1 MKKLILILFVLNL
14 SLLLTSCSSNISKD
28 NKSKSTVTPSKV
40 NTALIVS
47 EMLEEARQN
56 YVNALAQQATNHT
69 TDAINAYENALRLI
83 NNLSYYPD
91 IDANE
96 AYSELEQSITDDYRN
111 FVDNLTELPE
121 GVSLVALEEWM
132 QKGKSEIQLV
142 DSEKSTKPTNVIVL
156 SDFPLEINPYVEQY
170 IEVFSNGR
178 LRKFMDRWLSRSG
191 KYFPMMAKIF
201 QEEKV
206 PAQLI
211 FLSMVE
217 SGLNPVARSKAKAVG
232 LWQFIASTG
241 KMYGLESDFYY
252 DERRD
257 PEKATRA
264 AARHLRDLHQSL
276 DNWYLALAAYNAGEG
291 GVRRAMRKAGSNNFW
306 EISRFLPRE
315 TRDYVPQYIAVTVI
329 ASNPEK
335 YGFNN
340 ILYEHPYEY
349 ETFNVNEGIDLKILA
364 QCAGVSVEVMEDMN
378 PELTQQSTPP
388 DYPGGYPV
396 KIPRG
401 TYDSFAANLQN
412 IPDEAKVQFTLHYVK
427 KGETISKIAKKYGLS
442 ASELAKINNIS
453 VRTRLSKGVSLKIPV
468 SGFTETDFALNSD
481 SKPAVTTNEKST
493 QAPYTIQNENDEGE
507 QLAAENT
514 TETAETQNDVVIK
527 PENLAVVNYTVKRND
542 NLTQLAQLFNVRIS
556 DLRNWNDISYTEA
569 IHVGQVLNVYVPQ
582 DKKEFYAALDNQTSS
597 EKFST
602 RNSNTR
608 TSQSWISHKIRKGE
622 SLGKIASI
630 YGVSV
635 SQLKDWNNLTSN
647 RIFKG
652 RKLRIYTGENSHIAA
667 ASTTKSNYEKSGLT
681 RYRVRK
687 GDTVSELAE
696 RFNVTPDQLRS
707 WNNLT
712 NDALIAGKTIKIHG
726 NEDPSSM
733 GDNVSKNPATVK
745 NYVIQPGDALA
756 TIAAKYNVSVA
767 DLKKWN
773 NITRNKIIAGKS
785 LKIYSDSNLTGTA
798 ETEEPVKYANVGK
811 TTSKSTAK
819 ESTARTHKV
828 RKGETLSDIAEKYH
842 LRIAELRKK
851 NNLRSSKIL
860 VGQILKL

>member
-1 MKKLILILFVLNL
+1 MKKLIL
-14 SLLLTSCSSNISKD
+14 SLLLINLTLFISSCSSNINKD
-28 NKSKSTVTPSKV
+28 HKSKTPVSTSKV

-56 YVNALAQQATNHT
+56 YVNALAQQATNHY
-69 TDAINAYENALRLI
+69 TDAINAYENALRII

-91 IDANE
+91 IDENE
-96 AYSELEQSITDDYRN
+96 AYYELEQSITDDYRN

-142 DSEKSTKPTNVIVL
+142 DEKEITKPKNVIVL
-156 SDFPLEINPYVEQY
+156 SDFPLEINAYVEQY

-201 QEEKV
+201 AEEQV

-241 KMYGLESDFYY
+241 KMYGLESDFYF

-264 AARHLRDLHQSL
+264 AARHLRDLHKSL
-276 DNWYLALAAYNAGEG
+276 NNWYLALAAYNAGEG

-306 EISRFLPRE
+306 EISKFLPRE

-335 YGFNN
+335 YGFTSV
-340 ILYEHPYEY
+340 LYEHPYEY

-364 QCAGVSVEVMEDMN
+364 QCAGVSVDVLEDMN

-401 TYDSFAANLQN
+401 TYDTFAANLQN

-427 KGETISKIAKKYGLS
+427 KGETITKVAKKYGLS
-442 ASELAKINNIS
+442 AAELAKINNIS
-453 VRTRLSKGVSLKIPV
+453 VRTKLSKGVALKIPV
-468 SGFTETDFALNSD
+468 SGFSEVDVALNND
-481 SKPAVTTNEKST
+481 SKPAVTLKEKST
-493 QAPYTIQNENDEGE
+493 EAPYTIQNNDTDDSE
-507 QLAAENT
+507 QTLADNISEQTDNQ
-514 TETAETQNDVVIK
+514 TEDVIK
-527 PENLAVVNYTVKRND
+527 PENLALVNYTVKRND
-542 NLTQLAQLFNVRIS
+542 NLTAIAQLFNVRIS
-556 DLRNWNDISYTEA
+556 DLRNWNDISYTES
-569 IHVGQVLNVYVPQ
+569 IHIGQVVNIYVPQ
-582 DKKEFYAALDNQTSS
+582 DKKEFYAALDNQTAT
-597 EKFST
+597 EKFSSK
-602 RNSNTR
+602 NSNVKS
-608 TSQSWISHKIRKGE
+608 SQSWITHKIKRGE
-622 SLGKIASI
+622 SLGKIASS

-635 SQLKDWNNLTSN
+635 SQIKDWNNLKSN

-652 RKLRIYTGENSHIAA
+652 RKLRIYTGEDSHLA
-667 ASTTKSNYEKSGLT
+667 ASNTTKSNYEKSGLT
-681 RYRVRK
+681 RYRVRR
-687 GDTVSELAE
+687 GDTVGELAE
-696 RFNVTPDQLRS
+696 RFNVTADQLRN
-707 WNNLT
+707 WNNLV
-712 NDALIAGKTIKIHG
+712 DDRLIAGKTIKVHG
-726 NEDPSSM
+726 NESPSSM
-733 GDNVSKNPATVK
+733 GDNVTKNPATVK
-745 NYVIQPGDALA
+745 NYVIQQGDALA
-756 TIAAKYNVSVA
+756 TIAAKFNVSVA

-773 NITRNKIIAGKS
+773 KIYRNKIIAGKS
-785 LKIYSDSNLTGTA
+785 LKIYSDTEVNLT
-798 ETEEPVKYANVGK
+798 TEQTPVKYANV
-811 TTSKSTAK
+811 KSTVK
-819 ESTARTHKV
+819 ESTNKTHKV
-828 RKGETLSDIAEKYH
+828 QRGETLSTIAEKYKM
-842 LRIAELRKK
+842 RIAELKRR
-851 NNLRSSKIL
+851 NNLRSNKII
-860 VGQILKL
+860 VGQILKI